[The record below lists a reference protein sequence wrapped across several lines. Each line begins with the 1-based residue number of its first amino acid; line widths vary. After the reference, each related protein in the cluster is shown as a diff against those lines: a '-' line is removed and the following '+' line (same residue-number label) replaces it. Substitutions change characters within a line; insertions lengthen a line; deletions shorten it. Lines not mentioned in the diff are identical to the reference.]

1 MTIIDDISDNMDSL
15 SNKQKVIAKYIIRN
29 SGKIGF
35 MSLKEISE
43 ETNVS
48 EVTIL
53 NFCKS
58 IGVDSFTEL
67 KRLFQ
72 ELVKKQLYIPT
83 EIKYSLL
90 DIDNIDDA
98 YNNTIQIQRINYERV
113 IKDNDIN
120 VIKEVSELII
130 KASRVY
136 ICSQGM
142 SRVIAEY
149 LNSRLKLINIDSRM
163 VEIGE
168 LLASSIELERATK
181 KDCFILI
188 SFPKY
193 SHNVIGLSEYLTQNH
208 IPFISITDSDKS
220 PLVKNSE
227 HVLKCYSD
235 SLVFHNF
242 ISSTIC
248 LVEILLVILSFNM
261 KSNLMLHLDN
271 LEQIQAS
278 LMKNINNE

>member
-1 MTIIDDISDNMDSL
+1 LTIIDNISDNMESL
-15 SNKQKVIAKYIIRN
+15 SNKQKLIAKYLIRN

-43 ETNVS
+43 ETNIS

-72 ELVKKQLYIPT
+72 ELVKKQLYIPK

-98 YNNTIQIQRINYERV
+98 YNNAIQIQRFNYERI

-120 VIKEVSELII
+120 ILKEVSQLII

-142 SRVIAEY
+142 SRIIAEY
-149 LNSRLKLINIDSRM
+149 LNRRLKLISIDSRI
-163 VEIGE
+163 VEIGDI
-168 LLASSIELERATK
+168 LLSSIELKKATK
-181 KDCFILI
+181 EDCFILI

-193 SHNVIGLSEYLTQNH
+193 SHNVLGLSEYLTQNH
-208 IPFISITDSDKS
+208 IPFVSITDSDKS
-220 PLVKNSE
+220 PLVKNSK

-248 LVEILLVILSFNM
+248 LIEILLVVLSFNM
-261 KSNLMLHLDN
+261 KEDLMLHLDN
-271 LEQIQAS
+271 LEQIQTL
-278 LMKNINNE
+278 LMKNINNQ